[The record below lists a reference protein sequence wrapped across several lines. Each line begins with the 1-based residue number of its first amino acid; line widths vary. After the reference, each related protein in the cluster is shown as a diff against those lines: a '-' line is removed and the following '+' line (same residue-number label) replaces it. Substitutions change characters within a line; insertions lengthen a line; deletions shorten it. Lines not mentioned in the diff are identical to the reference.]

1 MFQVKIVQL
10 FSEWSYKRRW
20 CFPMFF
26 LCLGARF
33 SFGRWAASFRGWH
46 WPSDSSFIRGKLG
59 GSEWSLLSPALGSAV
74 PLWGC
79 QLPAEGCLEMLR
91 KNGLVTEGLPCTHW
105 PEADPGDCSRPGSSA
120 DSLTSQDDLGSALSP
135 GQICNLYPLLSPA
148 AVTVPTLIILLRCS
162 GQGLSFF
169 PCLALGCPPLG
180 SS

>member
-79 QLPAEGCLEMLR
+79 QLQKDAWRCCARM
-91 KNGLVTEGLPCTHW
+91 
-105 PEADPGDCSRPGSSA
+105 
-120 DSLTSQDDLGSALSP
+120 ALS
-135 GQICNLYPLLSPA
+135 
-148 AVTVPTLIILLRCS
+148 LRA
-162 GQGLSFF
+162 
-169 PCLALGCPPLG
+169 CLALTGLRLTPVTAPGLVPVLTHWLLRMTLDLPCHQGRSAICTLCWARLLSLFPPW
-180 SS
+180 SSCSGAVDKALASSCAWLLAALH